1 VTACFADTFYYLA
14 LLNPTDAAH
23 KEAADLTAVLRRR
36 IVTTTWVL
44 TELGDGLAETP
55 SRRIFAPFVAR
66 LESTDSMMIVR
77 PTQDL
82 FNRGLRFYDA
92 RPDKQWSLTD
102 CISMVV
108 MQESGIKDVLTG
120 DHHFEQAGSNLL
132 FK

>member
-1 VTACFADTFYYLA
+1 
-14 LLNPTDAAH
+14 
-23 KEAADLTAVLRRR
+23 
-36 IVTTTWVL
+36 
-44 TELGDGLAETP
+44 
-55 SRRIFAPFVAR
+55 
-66 LESTDSMMIVR
+66 MMIVR